1 MGRPNLP
8 GRVVLEFTGHIS
20 QTIDENIADK
30 FIQWSL
36 VSGKAYAML
45 LRYNN
50 VFLYIFWGSE
60 TGGFKHTSGIKYVD
74 SFTKVLPI

>member
-20 QTIDENIADK
+20 QTIDVNIADK

-36 VSGKAYAML
+36 DSGKAYAML
-45 LRYNN
+45 LRNDS
-50 VFLYIFWGSE
+50 VFRYIFGGSE
-60 TGGFKHTSGIKYVD
+60 TGGFKHTSGIKYAD
-74 SFTKVLPI
+74 NFTKVLPI